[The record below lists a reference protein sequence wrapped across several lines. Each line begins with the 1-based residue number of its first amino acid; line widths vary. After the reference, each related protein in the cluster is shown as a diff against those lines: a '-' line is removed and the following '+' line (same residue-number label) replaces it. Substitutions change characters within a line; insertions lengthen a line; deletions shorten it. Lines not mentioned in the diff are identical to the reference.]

1 MTQPLLMSVVELGG
15 YPNFTPLYERLGYQ
29 VETINS
35 GRKAISTLKK
45 ARPEVV
51 VTEFNFQHS
60 FRDRTSNLESILA
73 VEQHNAGVKVIV
85 FYDREVQAQ
94 LEQLHERFP
103 GFTALAYPI
112 EELQLEQAL
121 GEAAAT

>member
-1 MTQPLLMSVVELGG
+1 VSKPLLMSVVELGG

-29 VETINS
+29 VETISS

-45 ARPEVV
+45 ARPAVV

-73 VEQHNAGVKVIV
+73 VEQHNQGVKVIV
-85 FYDREVQAQ
+85 FYDEEVKPQ
-94 LEQLHERFP
+94 LEQLRSRFP

-112 EELQLEQAL
+112 EEAALEDALQ
-121 GEAAAT
+121 